1 MEITD
6 DGCCTNEIEVLD
18 SVVVINA
25 DEDDFVQ
32 FSQMLSCLFIES
44 NYDVLLFSES
54 KESSYIPDLGRMIQP
69 DCQAVLNIWR
79 I

>member
-18 SVVVINA
+18 SVVVSNA
-25 DEDDFVQ
+25 DEDDPVQ
-32 FSQMLSCLFIES
+32 CSLMLSCLFIES
-44 NYDVLLFSES
+44 NYDVLLFPES
-54 KESSYIPDLGRMIQP
+54 TESLYIPDLRRVIQP

-79 I
+79 V